1 MCKGEKDAAVCV
13 KLPLIRMVRMWKVK
27 LGYEPP
33 AMPLGIQVHSAG
45 TFAPLVIL
53 VFGGQRSM
61 TRSLAPSIL
70 ISEKC
75 SMQSNCLTG
84 MDREL

>member
-13 KLPLIRMVRMWKVK
+13 KLPLIRMVRMWKFK

-45 TFAPLVIL
+45 TFAPLCIVVL
-53 VFGGQRSM
+53 VHWDTKQRFPV
-61 TRSLAPSIL
+61 PSIK
-70 ISEKC
+70 EK
-75 SMQSNCLTG
+75 
-84 MDREL
+84 